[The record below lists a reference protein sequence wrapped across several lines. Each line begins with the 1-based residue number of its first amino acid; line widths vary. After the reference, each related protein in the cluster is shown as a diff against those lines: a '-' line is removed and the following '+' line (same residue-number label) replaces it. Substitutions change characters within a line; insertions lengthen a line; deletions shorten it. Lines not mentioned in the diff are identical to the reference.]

1 MLIRSPKSVG
11 RPHRLNASV
20 LRKTFRGNTARQAL
34 RHQLEVAC
42 SGKVVVISQKVD
54 EVHPIVERIAVGLSK
69 LDVIRYIKIT
79 SDFIAASSEVR
90 GITRDP
96 IATPGHPTA
105 TGISLLFHAD
115 YMTLDFYE
123 INAARKGK
131 GYGRKMVK
139 AILDALPTDWKAT
152 VSMDW
157 SDGFWEKMRRS
168 YPKKWERE

>member
-1 MLIRSPKSVG
+1 MRQAF
-11 RPHRLNASV
+11 RHRLES
-20 LRKTFRGNTARQAL
+20 
-34 RHQLEVAC
+34 AC
-42 SGKVVVISQKVD
+42 SGKVVTVSR
-54 EVHPIVERIAVGLSK
+54 EVVELHPVAERIAIGLSK

-79 SDFIAASSEVR
+79 SDFIAASSAVR
-90 GITRDP
+90 GIMRDP

-105 TGISLLFHAD
+105 TGIALLFHAD

-139 AILDALPTDWKAT
+139 AVLDALPADWKAT

-157 SDGFWEKMRRS
+157 SDGFWAKMRRS

>member
-1 MLIRSPKSVG
+1 
-11 RPHRLNASV
+11 
-20 LRKTFRGNTARQAL
+20 
-34 RHQLEVAC
+34 
-42 SGKVVVISQKVD
+42 VVIVSRKVN
-54 EVHPIVERIAVGLSK
+54 EVHPVAERIAIGLSK

-115 YMTLDFYE
+115 YKSLDFYE

-131 GYGRKMVK
+131 GYGRKMVR
-139 AILDALPTDWKAT
+139 AVFDALPTDWKAA

-168 YPKKWERE
+168 YPKNWERA